1 MKYVA
6 LPICLLLC
14 FGILSTSNA
23 SPKNTSRNELCDPSI
38 QMKRVS
44 RIRKL
49 EKRVQR
55 LESELKRLK
64 SPPSPI
70 VARCTGNGRDHQVI
84 SHREWV
90 PINFPSCQFD
100 PHRTIS
106 PKNSPKFTAFTAPFD
121 GYYSVRGVVIL
132 QAHNSKNSPA
142 DVYLGLFIGGNL
154 LATLSYKHV
163 TRNYSKFISL
173 SGSSLVKL
181 KKGEEVSLRVYQ
193 KQTTPLGGNGTFLV
207 ASSSAHRF
215 IDVHKL

>member
-38 QMKRVS
+38 QMKRVN
-44 RIRKL
+44 RIKKL

-64 SPPSPI
+64 SAPSPI
-70 VARCTGNGRDHQVI
+70 VARCTGNNSDQQVI
-84 SHREWV
+84 SHRKWV
-90 PINFPSCQFD
+90 AINFPSCQFD

-106 PKNSPKFTAFTAPFD
+106 PGNHRTFTTPFD
-121 GYYSVRGVVIL
+121 GYYFVRGVVKL
-132 QAHNSKNSPA
+132 RAHNSRNSPA
-142 DVYLGLFIGGNL
+142 DVSLGLFIGGNL
-154 LATLSYKHV
+154 LAILSSKHA
-163 TRNYSKFISL
+163 TRNYREFVSL

-181 KKGEEVSLRVYQ
+181 KKGEKVSLRVYQ
-193 KQTTPLGGNGTFLV
+193 KQTTPLEGNGTFLV
-207 ASSSAHRF
+207 SSSNTHTY